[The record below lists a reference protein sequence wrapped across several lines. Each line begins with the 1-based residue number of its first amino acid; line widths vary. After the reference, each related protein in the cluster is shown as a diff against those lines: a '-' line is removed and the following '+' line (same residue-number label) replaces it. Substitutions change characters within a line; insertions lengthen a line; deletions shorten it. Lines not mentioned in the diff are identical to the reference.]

1 MKLKY
6 LILDDDHERHHE
18 FTRRI
23 ASTSQALEGIS
34 LSRRENAGSTIA
46 ALIQDEYEHV
56 FLDHDLDGRVY
67 VPTDEE
73 NTGSEVARFLANNPD
88 IRARHG
94 KVIVHSFNG
103 PAAMAMVAM
112 IPNSEYIPGLW
123 TREVWEAAFPLDQPA
138 KEPQK

>member
-6 LILDDDHERHHE
+6 LILDDDHERHWA
-18 FTRRI
+18 FI
-23 ASTSQALEGIS
+23 ARMKECGIAAHHGETIW
-34 LSRRENAGSTIA
+34 RTMDAAPCIA
-46 ALIQDEYEHV
+46 ALREHEFDFV
-56 FLDHDLDGRVY
+56 LLDHDLDRRHS
-67 VPTDEE
+67 VPAEE
-73 NTGSEVARFLANNPD
+73 KNTGSEVARFLANNPD

-123 TREVWEAAFPLDQPA
+123 TREVWEATFGDPA
-138 KEPQK
+138 PEPTK